1 VTPWF
6 DRLRKKRILPFGDPR
21 QYSICKIIPGKNEE
35 MSLLSYPLRSIT
47 RLSLKKGFRLS
58 FKHFS
63 AGSSKNDDSKEAK
76 NNVESEVRSR
86 DGHALREINKERDG
100 VPGMVLAAGTA
111 ILGFQVAGAISAA
124 TSIPVSGIP
133 LSILSGIAIRNSIG
147 FDKVRFNPGISVA
160 TKTVLQG
167 GIVAVAAK
175 LSFLELM
182 ANGTSC
188 LPVVVSSVGVGL
200 TAIPLMG
207 NLAGLPREMS
217 YLLSIGTSICG
228 VTAITALAPAI
239 KAPPRDVAVAVA
251 NTVAF
256 GTLGMLTYP
265 YLFHSVCTSS
275 ENVGLCLGVAIHDT
289 SQVLGAA
296 MSYNDT
302 FDDEV
307 ALKMATVTKLT
318 RNFGLALA
326 IPAMTFAH
334 AIQRGDSKTIQTI
347 NTTNTGVDK
356 ETISGL
362 ASFQKYVPNFLVA
375 FLGMSALRSGGDIL
389 IGDEAWFT
397 DLMNFLGNDVSK
409 YALGMAMAGVGL
421 STDASTLKG
430 VGWKPFAVGGMGA
443 LLVGGTGFFVAN
455 LVAGS

>member
-1 VTPWF
+1 
-6 DRLRKKRILPFGDPR
+6 
-21 QYSICKIIPGKNEE
+21 
-35 MSLLSYPLRSIT
+35 
-47 RLSLKKGFRLS
+47 
-58 FKHFS
+58 
-63 AGSSKNDDSKEAK
+63 
-76 NNVESEVRSR
+76 
-86 DGHALREINKERDG
+86 
-100 VPGMVLAAGTA
+100 
-111 ILGFQVAGAISAA
+111 
-124 TSIPVSGIP
+124 
-133 LSILSGIAIRNSIG
+133 
-147 FDKVRFNPGISVA
+147 
-160 TKTVLQG
+160 
-167 GIVAVAAK
+167 
-175 LSFLELM
+175 
-182 ANGTSC
+182 
-188 LPVVVSSVGVGL
+188 
-200 TAIPLMG
+200 
-207 NLAGLPREMS
+207 LAGLPREMS

-239 KAPPRDVAVAVA
+239 KAPPRDVTVAVA

-265 YLFHSVCTSS
+265 YLLHSLCTSS

-302 FDDEV
+302 FDDEI

-318 RNFGLALA
+318 RNVGLALA